1 MGVFI
6 ISAKNG
12 QIARTFLLGTSS
24 QEEYLQFFSDNCV
37 NRASNEPLV
46 RGIEKLALAAEYF
59 RGMVQHVEHRVLAMW
74 SFGDRIACE
83 IETTYTQKDGQVF
96 CLTCLDI
103 FTINAGKISSL
114 QILADLAPVCKP
126 KDCQQTTPH

>member
-1 MGVFI
+1 MEVFI
-6 ISAKNG
+6 ISAENG

-37 NRASNEPLV
+37 YRASNQPLV
-46 RGIEKLALAAEYF
+46 HGIEKLALAAEHF

-83 IETTYTQKDGQVF
+83 MNNNLYPKRWAGVLPLILGHLYT
-96 CLTCLDI
+96 
-103 FTINAGKISSL
+103 
-114 QILADLAPVCKP
+114 
-126 KDCQQTTPH
+126 